1 MKTRSPLLLTT
12 MAAHMALKI
21 EQKQEILE
29 IELAENHEQDPARL
43 IAEIGPSNFD
53 QCVLSHCN
61 PSLPKSVLTF
71 GKEHPQDGPFHHFPG
86 IHDRVC
92 NPLHAAP

>member
-1 MKTRSPLLLTT
+1 MHGNGFGNFRLT
-12 MAAHMALKI
+12 H
-21 EQKQEILE
+21 ENEILE

-43 IAEIGPSNFD
+43 IAEVGPSNFD
-53 QCVLSHCN
+53 QCVLRHGN
-61 PSLPKSVLTF
+61 PSLSESVLTL

-92 NPLHAAP
+92 NPFHAAP